1 MILYPPMV
9 ITSRLLPGIHVRNP
23 KGLAE
28 VSVEALVTHS
38 RDKPRWRCFIDL
50 PDGTSHVDDTLAGW
64 GDARGML
71 AVVCSFLSA
80 CAEARRYSRGR
91 EPSENADLWPEAVGT
106 WAESVSDELSMIEF
120 ELAQGGDR

>member
-1 MILYPPMV
+1 MTPPRDPDSGRGRV
-9 ITSRLLPGIHVRNP
+9 PHRDHAREVTRPGP
-23 KGLAE
+23 
-28 VSVEALVTHS
+28 
-38 RDKPRWRCFIDL
+38 
-50 PDGTSHVDDTLAGW
+50 HVDDTLAGW